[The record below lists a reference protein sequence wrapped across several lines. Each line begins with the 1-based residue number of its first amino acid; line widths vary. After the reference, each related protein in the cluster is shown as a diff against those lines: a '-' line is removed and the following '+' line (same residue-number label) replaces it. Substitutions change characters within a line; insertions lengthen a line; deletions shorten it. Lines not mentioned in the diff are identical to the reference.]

1 MELFPVYRILIMPF
15 PEIAYSYHHISLKKI
30 NSCLILIAYFFPI
43 LLTANED
50 GYIGRR
56 LTEKLLD
63 FDLDSK
69 WRLSLG
75 VHIVALSLDLFQTK
89 PVLYLHILLEI
100 LLISSVSIPLLL
112 HLQILYRRQKSSL
125 FKVLFHVIH
134 DI

>member
-1 MELFPVYRILIMPF
+1 MLN
-15 PEIAYSYHHISLKKI
+15 I
-30 NSCLILIAYFFPI
+30 NSLLLSSPI

-56 LTEKLLD
+56 FTEKLLD

-75 VHIVALSLDLFQTK
+75 VHMVALSLDLFQTK

-100 LLISSVSIPLLL
+100 LLISSLSIPLLL